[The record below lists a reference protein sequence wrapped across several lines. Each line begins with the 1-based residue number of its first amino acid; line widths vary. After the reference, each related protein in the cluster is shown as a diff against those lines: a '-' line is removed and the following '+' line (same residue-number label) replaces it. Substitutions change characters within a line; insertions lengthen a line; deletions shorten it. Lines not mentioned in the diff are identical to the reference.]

1 MTVPSL
7 YASIT
12 LTEAQ
17 AFQALGSFLQAVLP
31 PTCQVT
37 RGALNRVP
45 EPLVGD
51 FVTMM
56 QIGQRRLAWNE
67 TTFVD
72 NIITASAAPGGA
84 TFTGAI
90 AGFTLTVSTAP
101 SSPIV
106 LGAALSGA
114 GVAAGT
120 IVVSQIS
127 GSAGAAGTY
136 QLSASQSVA
145 SEPMSASWGVLTA
158 TAFVQNEGPLVA
170 GALLTDQTTHL
181 LAGTV
186 ILQQL
191 TGPVG
196 GLGTYAVAGS
206 QTVASETMYAGQRID
221 LVQTQLDVQVDVHGL
236 NSGNNAKII
245 EGLFFSEA
253 AYDQFL
259 TSGFDVHPL
268 YCDEPRQTPFVNDQQ
283 QVEWRY
289 SVDAHLQINPAIN
302 SWQQFAD
309 QIVVTIKPPVNMT

>member
-1 MTVPSL
+1 MTSL

-45 EPLVGD
+45 EPRPAD

-56 QIGQRRLAWNE
+56 QIGQKRLAWNE

-72 NIITASAAPGGA
+72 DIITASVAAA
-84 TFTGAI
+84 SSTFTGAI
-90 AGFTLTVSTAP
+90 SGFTLTVSTAP
-101 SSPIV
+101 SQAIIIGS
-106 LGAALSGA
+106 ALSGTN
-114 GVAAGT
+114 VTAGT
-120 IVVSQIS
+120 TIVSQIA
-127 GSAGAAGTY
+127 GTAGAQGTY
-136 QLSASQSVA
+136 QVSIAQSVS
-145 SEPMSASWGVLTA
+145 SEALIASWGVLDVTA
-158 TAFVQNEGPLVA
+158 LTQNEGLLLP
-170 GALLTDQTTHL
+170 GTLLTDQTTA
-181 LAGTV
+181 LATGTQ

-191 TGPVG
+191 TGSPLG
-196 GLGTYAVAGS
+196 GVGTYAVSVS
-206 QTVASETMYAGQRID
+206 QTVGSETMYAGLRVD
-221 LVQTQLDVQVDVHGL
+221 LVQTQLSVQIDVHGP

-268 YCDEPRQTPFVNDQQ
+268 YCDDPRQTPFVNDQQ

-289 SVDAHLQINPAIN
+289 SVDAHLQINPSIN

-309 QIVVTIKPPVNMT
+309 QIQVTLHVADAA